1 MKKEIKIGLVMLVVC
16 CILGSLLLFAG
27 TYMTSTQLWVCGG
40 VLMFLLGGV
49 VWDLLWCT
57 DFHKNFSSIMGLL
70 FAVFLALVLR
80 SFTFE
85 PYNIPSGSMFPT
97 LLVGDHLFISK
108 YAYGYSRHSF
118 PFSLPL
124 IPQGRIFS
132 KNPKVG
138 DVVVFRV
145 TPELM
150 PSLDR
155 SVDYIKRVI
164 ALPGDTVQMKNGRLY
179 LNSKEVERKF
189 LSTVKAEIEGRDV
202 LYTKYLETL
211 PNGVTHEIYEI
222 NDMMKSDDTPEI
234 KVPEGYFFAMGDN
247 RDNSY
252 DSRFFGVVP
261 LTYLEGRA
269 EIIFYSNNG
278 NGEFWQFWK
287 WPTFIRKERLFTKI
301 Q

>member
-1 MKKEIKIGLVMLVVC
+1 MKKEKTTGSFLSQVGGL
-16 CILGSLLLFAG
+16 ILA
-27 TYMTSTQLWVCGG
+27 
-40 VLMFLLGGV
+40 VL
-49 VWDLLWCT
+49 
-57 DFHKNFSSIMGLL
+57 
-70 FAVFLALVLR
+70 LALVLR

-118 PFSLPL
+118 AFSLPI
-124 IPQGRIFS
+124 IPKGRIFS
-132 KNPKVG
+132 KDPKVG

-150 PSLDR
+150 PSLES
-155 SVDYIKRVI
+155 SVDYIKRVV

-179 LNSKEVERKF
+179 LNSKEVERKY
-189 LSTVKAEIEGRDV
+189 LSTVKTEIEGKEI

-211 PNGVTHEIYEI
+211 PNGVEHEIYEI

-252 DSRFFGVVP
+252 DSRFFGIVP

-269 EIIFYSNNG
+269 EVIFYSNNG
-278 NGEFWQFWK
+278 MGEFWQFWK
-287 WPTFIRKERLFTKI
+287 WPIFIRTERLFTKI
-301 Q
+301 K

>member
-1 MKKEIKIGLVMLVVC
+1 MKKEKTKGSFLSQVGGLGL
-16 CILGSLLLFAG
+16 A
-27 TYMTSTQLWVCGG
+27 
-40 VLMFLLGGV
+40 VL
-49 VWDLLWCT
+49 
-57 DFHKNFSSIMGLL
+57 
-70 FAVFLALVLR
+70 LALVLR

-118 PFSLPL
+118 PFSLPI

-145 TPELM
+145 TPELI
-150 PSLDR
+150 PSLET

-164 ALPGDTVQMKNGRLY
+164 ALPGDTVQMKDGRLY
-179 LNSKEVERKF
+179 LNSKMVERKY
-189 LSTVKAEIEGRDV
+189 LETQKTEIEGREV

-222 NDMMKSDDTPEI
+222 NDLMKSDDTPEI

-252 DSRFFGVVP
+252 DSRFFGSVP

-269 EIIFYSNNG
+269 EIVFYSNNG
-278 NGEFWQFWK
+278 LGAFWQFWK
-287 WPTFIRKERLFTKI
+287 WPEFIRTERLFTKI
-301 Q
+301 K

>member
-1 MKKEIKIGLVMLVVC
+1 
-16 CILGSLLLFAG
+16 
-27 TYMTSTQLWVCGG
+27 
-40 VLMFLLGGV
+40 
-49 VWDLLWCT
+49 
-57 DFHKNFSSIMGLL
+57 
-70 FAVFLALVLR
+70 
-80 SFTFE
+80 
-85 PYNIPSGSMFPT
+85 MFPT

-118 PFSLPL
+118 PYSLPL
-124 IPQGRIFS
+124 IPKGRIFE

-150 PSLDR
+150 PSLNS

-179 LNSKEVERKF
+179 LNSKEVGREY
-189 LSTVKAEIEGRDV
+189 LSTVKAEIEGREV

-261 LTYLEGRA
+261 LTHLEGRA
-269 EIIFYSNNG
+269 EVIFYSNNG
-278 NGEFWQFWK
+278 MGEFWQFWK
-287 WPTFIRKERLFTKI
+287 WPTFIRTERLFTKI
-301 Q
+301 K